1 MYAALS
7 FGILCIIIFASW
19 LTTRRPHAK
28 LRNPVCFRHSPD
40 SKLPDLETDRLLEST
55 CTQSNSFSRQVAIP
69 PDPCQTKS
77 GMGNVCSNPDGEVKL
92 PDDGDDDDDAPET
105 YDEDIS
111 SAERTNRLTRDS
123 LPETQETRTAGSAP
137 EIAAPPTEVG
147 NTPPVSNGH
156 EPSLVVVLIDGDGLH
171 VSGAAYGLQRP
182 GS

>member
-1 MYAALS
+1 MRSFVTPFVFVIHLTPTYPTCSLTVCLKAPVPKASLS
-7 FGILCIIIFASW
+7 PGKSLCPS
-19 LTTRRPHAK
+19 
-28 LRNPVCFRHSPD
+28 
-40 SKLPDLETDRLLEST
+40 
-55 CTQSNSFSRQVAIP
+55 
-69 PDPCQTKS
+69 DPCQTKS

-105 YDEDIS
+105 YDEE
-111 SAERTNRLTRDS
+111 SAERTNHLTRDS
-123 LPETQETRTAGSAP
+123 LPETQETSTAGSAT

-171 VSGAAYGLQRP
+171 VSEAAYGLQKP